1 HLQVKPPQEDV
12 DWEDFGIDG
21 CAKFL
26 NRVWRIAQPDNPMTE
41 ELREGDLNQED
52 LEIVRQTNLLIE
64 RITSD
69 YDRWSYNTAVA
80 AFMEFTNTLY
90 RWIQS
95 EDGSHVEVLKSAV
108 DTLLLVMAP
117 ATPHFSAEL
126 WEIRNS
132 SHIHKESWPK
142 ADKSKIQS
150 DTVTLVVQ
158 INGKLKDRIEVA
170 SDLTDQEIEELALG
184 SERIKELLNDQEP
197 KRIIVRPPALINI
210 VI

>member
-1 HLQVKPPQEDV
+1 
-12 DWEDFGIDG
+12 
-21 CAKFL
+21 
-26 NRVWRIAQPDNPMTE
+26 
-41 ELREGDLNQED
+41 
-52 LEIVRQTNLLIE
+52 
-64 RITSD
+64 
-69 YDRWSYNTAVA
+69 
-80 AFMEFTNTLY
+80 MEFTNTLY

-95 EDGSHVEVLKSAV
+95 EDGGHVEVLKSAV

-117 ATPHFSAEL
+117 ATPHFCAEL

-132 SHIHKESWPK
+132 AHIHQEPWPQ

-170 SDLTDQEIEELALG
+170 SDLSEEEIQDLALA
-184 SERIKELLNDQEP
+184 SERVKELLNSQKP

-210 VI
+210 VV

>member
-1 HLQVKPPQEDV
+1 
-12 DWEDFGIDG
+12 
-21 CAKFL
+21 
-26 NRVWRIAQPDNPMTE
+26 
-41 ELREGDLNQED
+41 
-52 LEIVRQTNLLIE
+52 
-64 RITSD
+64 
-69 YDRWSYNTAVA
+69 

-90 RWIQS
+90 RWVQS
-95 EDGSHVEVLKSAV
+95 EDGGHVEVLKSAV

-117 ATPHFSAEL
+117 ATPHFCAEL

-132 SHIHKESWPK
+132 AHIHQESWPQ

-170 SDLTDQEIEELALG
+170 SDLSEEEIQDLALA
-184 SERIKELLNDQEP
+184 SERIKELLNTQKP

-210 VI
+210 VV